1 MVGVSYLGM
10 SDSYPQSTPPLD
22 LDRYSE
28 RTRRYLYDLLRVSF
42 FTCSEAAP
50 DQDDPFPYSAE
61 DAGLSIYFVLGRW
74 FATWTSLEV
83 ETYRPEHQRVEVLRI
98 KPSNE
103 NDFGVMLDEC

>member
-1 MVGVSYLGM
+1 MPSL
-10 SDSYPQSTPPLD
+10 PQSIPLD

-28 RTRRYLYDLLRVSF
+28 QTRRRLYDLLRLNF
-42 FTCSEAAP
+42 FACPEVAP

-61 DAGLSIYFVLGRW
+61 DAGLSIYFAHGRW

-98 KPSNE
+98 KPTTE
-103 NDFGVMLDEC
+103 NDLGVMLHEC